1 MREMSSNILE
11 DGGNTLSRYNE
22 VAKSVIVD
30 FDLRDLPASIK
41 EEDLKKVSGAKH
53 VISATIDQDSIRNVC
68 TGTGRIQLRL
78 TEKDDIDQVKL
89 SFLKAGFGVQ
99 DHSENSKKKPFF
111 TQE

>member
-68 TGTGRIQLRL
+68 TGTGRI
-78 TEKDDIDQVKL
+78 
-89 SFLKAGFGVQ
+89 
-99 DHSENSKKKPFF
+99 
-111 TQE
+111 